1 MKHLTCRLRP
11 APSHRP
17 PAFDVSGSW
26 AFLETEAKIVF
37 AESAE
42 RMISQRA
49 REPMLSQDILRPNPP
64 KSVFKKS
71 RGTAHYGPVHHT
83 YLIASQLLPSK
94 TTPGSLS
101 FFFFLRP
108 PTPSILFYSQCQNVS
123 TIEHRSFIR
132 TQR

>member
-1 MKHLTCRLRP
+1 MTCGLRP

-42 RMISQRA
+42 TMISQKA
-49 REPMLSQDILRPNPP
+49 REPMVSQDILRPNPP
-64 KSVFKKS
+64 KSVFKKT

-83 YLIASQLLPSK
+83 CLIASQLLPSK
-94 TTPGSLS
+94 TTLGSLS
-101 FFFFLRP
+101 FFCFFFFLRP
-108 PTPSILFYSQCQNVS
+108 PSPSILFYSQCQNVS